1 MLFVF
6 KNSLQKF
13 AYIKN
18 FLYLCSR
25 NGDNDNPTVMEDI
38 TGTIFSAVLAATPVE

>member
-1 MLFVF
+1 MRFVF
-6 KNSLQKF
+6 KNSLQRF

-25 NGDNDNPTVMEDI
+25 NGDNANPPVME
-38 TGTIFSAVLAATPVE
+38 GTRGAISSAILAVMPVE